1 MSDKMELVRELNEL
15 SSDSEKNLERMQ
27 EIARVLLRE
36 HFAPRNDYEH
46 KDKRVC
52 EYGLQMESCR
62 ECLFDALCN
71 MKKNN
76 SEVSAA

>member
-15 SSDSEKNLERMQ
+15 SSDSEKKLERMK

-46 KDKRVC
+46 KDLKVC
-52 EYGLQMESCR
+52 QY
-62 ECLFDALCN
+62 
-71 MKKNN
+71 
-76 SEVSAA
+76 